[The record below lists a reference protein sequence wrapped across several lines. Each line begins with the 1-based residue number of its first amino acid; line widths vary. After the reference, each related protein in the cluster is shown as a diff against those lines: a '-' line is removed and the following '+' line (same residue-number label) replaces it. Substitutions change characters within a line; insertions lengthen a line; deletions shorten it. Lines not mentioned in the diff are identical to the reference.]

1 MFDDNDSTE
10 PPHAASTED
19 PVRDGEQDAHSGGES
34 APDRDTEA
42 GADADAEAG
51 AGAGAATARD
61 AGSGRVASVLA
72 SLRSLFDRRNP
83 WRAPAMAAC
92 AVFAGS
98 LLLYAGD
105 VLLSQG
111 DVARGTVVAGV
122 DVGGLDRAE
131 AELRLRETLEPRTRR
146 PVRLRAADVRH
157 TIDPGT
163 ARLSLDWEA
172 TLDRATEQPLN
183 PFARLASL
191 FTRREIGVVSHA
203 DQGRFDSELRR
214 LAAVVDRQ
222 AREGDVRFDGIRP
235 VAVDPAPGRR
245 LDRAKT
251 RELVLRHWVSPGP
264 LRLPVTTVPVRS
276 TPDSVRAALRRI
288 AEPAVSGP
296 VTVHADGKDVS
307 LSPRQIAQAL
317 HFDVDRSGSL
327 QAAVDAEA
335 LTESLGPRLADT
347 EKPGRDA
354 GFEFEGDQVTVRPS
368 QPGRTVDWQAL
379 AKDLLPVLRGGEQ
392 RQVGVRYAER
402 PAELTTS
409 EAHELGI
416 VEVIGEF
423 TTGGFAYDS
432 GINIRRVAQEVNG
445 AVVKPGQT
453 FSLNGHTGPR
463 GLEQGY
469 VYAGIISG
477 GKPGRAV
484 GGGISQF
491 ATTLYNAAYFAGMRD
506 TEHTEHSY
514 YISRYPQGRE
524 ATVFQNPDGSS
535 VIDLK
540 FTNDA
545 PTGVVIQTRWTPSDI
560 TVRLW
565 GTKRYEV
572 ESVTGGRFNYT
583 APPTTVLPE
592 AECSPSSG
600 TSGFTTTDTRIIR
613 DADTGAEIRREKRTV
628 VYRGQPRV
636 VCEEPE
642 PDPEPSP
649 ASPDEAG
656 DPTAAPGQHAAG
668 AGDAGSAQ
676 GARGSDNPD
685 NPDNPDD
692 PDSPDGASADA
703 EAAAVGIFGT

>member
-1 MFDDNDSTE
+1 MLDDTLDDNDSTE
-10 PPHAASTED
+10 PPRAARTED
-19 PVRDGEQDAHSGGES
+19 PARSGEH
-34 APDRDTEA
+34 
-42 GADADAEAG
+42 
-51 AGAGAATARD
+51 D
-61 AGSGRVASVLA
+61 AGSGDELA
-72 SLRSLFDRRNP
+72 PDTAADAAAADAAAAAAREAGTGKVFAAIARLRSVFDRRNP
-83 WRAPAMAAC
+83 LRAPAIVAA

-98 LLLYAGD
+98 FLLYAGD
-105 VLLSQG
+105 VLVSQG

-131 AELRLRETLEPRTRR
+131 AELRLREALEPRMRR
-146 PVRLRAADVRH
+146 PVLLRAAGVRH
-157 TIDPGT
+157 TIDPEA
-163 ARLSLDWEA
+163 ARLTLDWDA

-183 PFARLASL
+183 PFARLTSL

-203 DQGRFDSELRR
+203 DQGRLDSELRR
-214 LAAVVDRQ
+214 LAAVVDLR
-222 AREGDVRFDGIRP
+222 AREGDVRFDGTRP
-235 VAVDPAPGRR
+235 VAIDPVPGRR
-245 LDRAKT
+245 LDHAKT
-251 RELVLRHWVSPGP
+251 RALILRHWVSPWP
-264 LRLPVTTVPVRS
+264 LRPPVTTVPVRS
-276 TPDSVRAALRRI
+276 TPESVRTALRRI

-307 LSPRQIAQAL
+307 LSPRHIAHAL
-317 HFDVDRSGSL
+317 RFGVDRAGSL
-327 QAAVDAEA
+327 VAEVDTEA

-354 GFEFEGDQVTVRPS
+354 GFGFEGDQVRVRPS

-379 AKDLLPVLRGGEQ
+379 ANDLLPVLRGSEQ
-392 RQVGVRYAER
+392 RQVGVRYAEHR
-402 PAELTTS
+402 AELTTS
-409 EAHELGI
+409 DAHALGI

-423 TTGGFAYDS
+423 TTSGFAYDS

-469 VYAGIISG
+469 VQAGIISG

-545 PTGVVIQTRWTPSDI
+545 PTGVVIQTRWTSSDI

-572 ESVTGGRFNYT
+572 ESVTGGRFDYT

-592 AECSPSSG
+592 EECSPSSG

-613 DADTGAEIRREKRTV
+613 DAGTGAEIRREKRTV

-636 VCEEPE
+636 VCEKPE

-649 ASPDEAG
+649 GSQGNGG
-656 DPTAAPGQHAAG
+656 DPAGQPGQPGQHAAG
-668 AGDAGSAQ
+668 TGDPGSGDSAGAA
-676 GARGSDNPD
+676 
-685 NPDNPDD
+685 
-692 PDSPDGASADA
+692 DGASGGA
-703 EAAAVGIFGT
+703 EAAATVGVPGT